1 MAKNTKDKLGSGLK
15 ALLANSNAKPKSQA
29 SKQSVSHVSG
39 VAMIPIANIEAN
51 PFQPRTEFEEEKLLE
66 LVASL
71 KTYGLIQP
79 ITVRKLSDTA
89 FQIIS
94 GERRYRAS
102 KLANLKE
109 IPAYIRE
116 ANDNT
121 VLEMALVE
129 NIQRADLNALEIAI
143 TYQRLVDECEINHE
157 ELADRV
163 GKKRSTVSNY
173 IRLLKLPAEIQKAL
187 KEGKLSMG
195 HARAILSL
203 DNAEQIS
210 IISNQIITDSLS
222 VRATEA
228 LVKSMRQQDTPT
240 SPSTVT
246 TDNNADSHES
256 RMVETFRKVIMDS
269 LGSKV
274 KINRNTDGSGKI
286 VINFKSNKELEDII
300 DYFE

>member
-29 SKQSVSHVSG
+29 TKQSVSQVSG
-39 VAMIPIANIEAN
+39 VAMIPIENIEAN

-116 ANDNT
+116 ADDNT

-187 KEGKLSMG
+187 KDGKLSMG

-203 DNAEQIS
+203 ENADQIS
-210 IISNQIITDSLS
+210 LVSKQIIADSLS

-228 LVKSMRQQDTPT
+228 LVKSMRHQDTPPS
-240 SPSTVT
+240 SPSSD
-246 TDNNADSHES
+246 TDRLEDNHEK
-256 RMVETFRKVIMDS
+256 RMVESFRKVIMDS

-286 VINFKSNKELEDII
+286 VINFKNNKELEDII

>member
-1 MAKNTKDKLGSGLK
+1 MAKNSKDKLGSGLK
-15 ALLANSNAKPKSQA
+15 ALLANSNAKPKSEVKKK
-29 SKQSVSHVSG
+29 SIDSVSG
-39 VAMIPIANIEAN
+39 VAMIPITNIEAN
-51 PFQPRTEFEEEKLLE
+51 PFQPRTDFEEEKLLE
-66 LVASL
+66 LVQSI
-71 KTYGLIQP
+71 KSYGLIQP
-79 ITVRKLSDTA
+79 ITVRKLNDSA

-116 ANDNT
+116 ADNTT

-129 NIQRADLNALEIAI
+129 NIQRADLNALEVAI

-203 DNAEQIS
+203 NTPEQVSLVSKQVIQ
-210 IISNQIITDSLS
+210 NQLS

-228 LVKSMRQQDTPT
+228 LVKTANQNENSTQSVAQHTTPNTPSQDDV
-240 SPSTVT
+240 TV
-246 TDNNADSHES
+246 ES
-256 RMVETFRKVIMDS
+256 FRKVIMDS

-274 KINRNTDGSGKI
+274 NIKRNTDGSGKI
-286 VINFKSNKELEDII
+286 VINFNNNSELEHII
-300 DYFE
+300 EYFE

>member
-29 SKQSVSHVSG
+29 SKQSVSEVSG

-240 SPSTVT
+240 SPSIVT

-274 KINRNTDGSGKI
+274 NINRNTDGSGKI